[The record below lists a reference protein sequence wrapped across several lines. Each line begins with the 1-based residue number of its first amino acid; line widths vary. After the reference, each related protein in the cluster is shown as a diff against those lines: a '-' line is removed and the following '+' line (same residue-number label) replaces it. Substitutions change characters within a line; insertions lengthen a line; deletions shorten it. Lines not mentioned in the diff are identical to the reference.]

1 MAVVIIQPIMEEV
14 RQGVRRDN
22 IRREGADLDLGETS
36 TGLPP
41 RRALF
46 VGSVNVKI
54 HGELSHELST
64 LRN

>member
-1 MAVVIIQPIMEEV
+1 MYEETISAEE
-14 RQGVRRDN
+14 D
-22 IRREGADLDLGETS
+22 GADLDLGETS
-36 TGLPP
+36 AGLPP

-54 HGELSHELST
+54 NGELSHELST

>member
-1 MAVVIIQPIMEEV
+1 MYEETISAEE
-14 RQGVRRDN
+14 G
-22 IRREGADLDLGETS
+22 GADLDLGETS

-54 HGELSHELST
+54 NGELSHELST